1 MGGDCD
7 KQIAAIDD
15 ADDDN
20 VDDVNDNCKL
30 AGWRRWSGGRDTMA
44 RVNIYSINPKYYLC
58 LIAFECGQLF

>member
-1 MGGDCD
+1 VGGDCD

-30 AGWRRWSGGRDTMA
+30 AG
-44 RVNIYSINPKYYLC
+44 
-58 LIAFECGQLF
+58 